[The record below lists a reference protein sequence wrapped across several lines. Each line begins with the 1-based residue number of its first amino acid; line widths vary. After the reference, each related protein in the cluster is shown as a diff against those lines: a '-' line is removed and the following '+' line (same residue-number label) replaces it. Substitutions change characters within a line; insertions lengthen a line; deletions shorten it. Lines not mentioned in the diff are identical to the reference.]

1 MGLIT
6 LLAVVNFLRKKDPEP
21 IFGKYSQRGKW
32 FYLKYFIFLCILY
45 IRKVRTV
52 DYLPSDTNTSL
63 ILLITHR
70 QWRTG
75 AKSRSVED
83 LEKFDRPNELSSDKN
98 GFNAVFYIGANS
110 AGWRLVMGQ
119 ERRHQGIVH
128 SVLYFLVP
136 GKGVYKLPQL
146 PDAMVF
152 STVDG
157 QDNDKFTGGGLLS
170 EPREAM
176 KRWRLSYKGDLL
188 HDGEIV
194 RNCSFEGEFVSQI
207 GFLDYDTDISLKA
220 IARSIA
226 TEPWSR
232 SYFDNLKT

>member
-6 LLAVVNFLRKKDPEP
+6 LMALVNFLRRKDPEP

-32 FYLKYFIFLCILY
+32 FYLKYFIFLCVLY
-45 IRKVRTV
+45 IRKVSWN
-52 DYLPSDTNTSL
+52 YLFVLDTHL
-63 ILLITHR
+63 IQSF
-70 QWRTG
+70 QWRSGTKVLS
-75 AKSRSVED
+75 AK
-83 LEKFDRPNELSSDKN
+83 EKERFDRPNKLSTDKN

-110 AGWRLVMGQ
+110 QGWRVVFGQ
-119 ERRHQGIVH
+119 ERRHQGIIH

-136 GKGVYKLPQL
+136 GKGLYKLPQL

-157 QDNDKFTGGGLLS
+157 QENDRFMGGGLLS
-170 EPREAM
+170 EPKEAM

-188 HDGEIV
+188 HNGEIV
-194 RNCSFEGEFVSQI
+194 KNCSFDGEFVSQI
-207 GFLDYDTDISLKA
+207 GYLDYDTDISLKA
-220 IARSIA
+220 IAKSIA